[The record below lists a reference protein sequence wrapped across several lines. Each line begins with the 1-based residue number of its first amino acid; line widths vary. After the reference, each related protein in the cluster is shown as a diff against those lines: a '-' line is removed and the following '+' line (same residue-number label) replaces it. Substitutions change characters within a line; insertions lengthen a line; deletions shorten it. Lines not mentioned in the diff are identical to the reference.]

1 MQRLI
6 QSTLES
12 NGLWWLA
19 RLCLVVVFVS
29 SGLAKLIDIDGG
41 MSEMRAAG
49 LEPALLFNLV
59 VAVTLLS
66 GALLI
71 LLDRLVWLGAGA
83 LAVFLALT
91 IIVVHTFWNLPE
103 PEATVS
109 MFFALEHVSLIG
121 GLIAT
126 AIASYLRQQLI
137 ALSRIGA
144 GVKS

>member
-103 PEATVS
+103 SEATVS
-109 MFFALEHVSLIG
+109 MFFALEHASLIG

-126 AIASYLRQQLI
+126 AIASHLRQQLI